1 MSALFSR
8 RLWGRNECVTTTEP
22 QRTSAGRLQ
31 FKSIEKFIQG
41 IRKSHLNFASK
52 AFKASKYG
60 HGTVQPKIVH
70 MQEVMQEVVVPQN
83 T

>member
-1 MSALFSR
+1 MHMDATHLQNNDYYNRSNKSY
-8 RLWGRNECVTTTEP
+8 NV
-22 QRTSAGRLQ
+22 Q
-31 FKSIEKFIQG
+31 FKSIQKFIQG

>member
-1 MSALFSR
+1 MLLLYKIMIIITIQTKVAMSNLRALKN
-8 RLWGRNECVTTTEP
+8 L
-22 QRTSAGRLQ
+22 
-31 FKSIEKFIQG
+31 FIQG

-60 HGTVQPKIVH
+60 HGTVQLKIVH
-70 MQEVMQEVVVPQN
+70 MQEVVVPQN

>member
-1 MSALFSR
+1 MHMDATHLQNNDYYNRSNKSY
-8 RLWGRNECVTTTEP
+8 NV
-22 QRTSAGRLQ
+22 Q
-31 FKSIEKFIQG
+31 FKNIQKFIQG

-70 MQEVMQEVVVPQN
+70 MQEVIQEVAVPQN

>member
-1 MSALFSR
+1 MHMDATHLQNNDYYNRSNKSY
-8 RLWGRNECVTTTEP
+8 NV
-22 QRTSAGRLQ
+22 Q
-31 FKSIEKFIQG
+31 FKSIQKFIQG

-70 MQEVMQEVVVPQN
+70 MQEVIQEVAVPQN

>member
-1 MSALFSR
+1 MHMDATHLQNNDYYNRSNK
-8 RLWGRNECVTTTEP
+8 GCNV
-22 QRTSAGRLQ
+22 Q

-70 MQEVMQEVVVPQN
+70 MQEVIQEVAVPQN

>member
-1 MSALFSR
+1 MIIITIQTKVAMSNLRALKN
-8 RLWGRNECVTTTEP
+8 L
-22 QRTSAGRLQ
+22 
-31 FKSIEKFIQG
+31 FIQG

-60 HGTVQPKIVH
+60 YGTVQPKIVH

>member
-1 MSALFSR
+1 MHMDATHLQNNDYYNCSNKSY
-8 RLWGRNECVTTTEP
+8 NV
-22 QRTSAGRLQ
+22 Q
-31 FKSIEKFIQG
+31 FKSIQKFIQG

-70 MQEVMQEVVVPQN
+70 MQEVIQEVAVPQN

>member
-1 MSALFSR
+1 MHMDATHLQNNDYYNRSNKSC
-8 RLWGRNECVTTTEP
+8 NV
-22 QRTSAGRLQ
+22 Q

-70 MQEVMQEVVVPQN
+70 MQEVMQAVVVPQN

>member
-1 MSALFSR
+1 MHMDATHLQNNYYYNRSNKSY
-8 RLWGRNECVTTTEP
+8 NV
-22 QRTSAGRLQ
+22 Q
-31 FKSIEKFIQG
+31 FKSIQKFIQG

-52 AFKASKYG
+52 VFKASKYG

-70 MQEVMQEVVVPQN
+70 MQEVIQEVAVPQN